1 MLTSKSNKQSGGFTL
16 IELIIVVAIIGIFS
30 AVAIPSIKDMTDRN
44 RLKNIVETM
53 AQDIQLARSEA
64 VQQNSDIFLTVDE
77 SAAWCY
83 GIDSNAAGCNC
94 TETNSANEPDYCD
107 LKRIVSTDFSNIS
120 VTAANTNLAS
130 VTFTPTGVAQN
141 TGRIEFVSGNML
153 ARLNVNVV
161 GRIRTCSDNISS
173 FVALA
178 QCP

>member
-1 MLTSKSNKQSGGFTL
+1 MLTLKSNKQSDGFTL

-64 VQQNSDIFLTVDE
+64 VKRNSDIFLTVDE

-83 GIDSNAAGCNC
+83 GIDSNAAGCDC
-94 TETNSANEPDYCD
+94 TVTNSANDAYCD

-141 TGRIEFVSGNML
+141 TGKIEFVSGNML